1 MGILFLG
8 FTLKFRKLGSVNA
21 LVQQIIG
28 FFSGYST
35 DIKRYPQII
44 QFVSYVIPLTYT
56 FTIHPLWL
64 LIPVIL
70 SFAFALFG
78 YAIIQNDIST
88 LRKRGDTEQW

>member
-1 MGILFLG
+1 MHWFNKSLVF
-8 FTLKFRKLGSVNA
+8 SV
-21 LVQQIIG
+21 
-28 FFSGYST
+28 
-35 DIKRYPQII
+35 D
-44 QFVSYVIPLTYT
+44 IPLTYTISLARNNT

-88 LRKRGDTEQW
+88 LRKKGDIEQW